1 MRLELGSEGAQ
12 ATKVQTARKLLY
24 SETGVV
30 FGRRATNTQ
39 KKKKKGMLTANLQK
53 EVLTSRGTRR
63 LWNAV
68 SSSSASRH
76 AGVQSD
82 VEKKS
87 ATATSQT
94 FSSKEGQY
102 GSPPVPSST
111 PASDLSLSL
120 RSGPAAADAI
130 LEPRV
135 PIVKMNPEPPGP
147 RGHPSPCDDSLASLQ
162 AATIRALV
170 DNHFLPAIGHEG

>member
-1 MRLELGSEGAQ
+1 VRLDLGSEGAQ
-12 ATKVQTARKLLY
+12 ATKVQIARKLLY

-39 KKKKKGMLTANLQK
+39 KKGMLTANLQK

-94 FSSKEGQY
+94 FSSKEGQCS
-102 GSPPVPSST
+102 SPPVPSST

-120 RSGPAAADAI
+120 RSGSAATDAI

-147 RGHPSPCDDSLASLQ
+147 RRHPSPCDDSLASLQ